1 MDWIVGAIAS
11 IAFVIATTAMFRVT
25 NIPAEIL
32 RKVEAAL
39 KAAIAKLTADA
50 DENAKLLKQYSDRI
64 LEIERRVESGL
75 STKANT
81 SAELTKLRADN
92 EKLRDEATRLRVAA
106 KKPVR

>member
-92 EKLRDEATRLRVAA
+92 EKLRDEAIRLRVAA

>member
-11 IAFVIATTAMFRVT
+11 IAFVIATTALYRIS

-32 RKVEAAL
+32 RKVETAL
-39 KAAIAKLTADA
+39 KAAIGVLKADA
-50 DENAKLLKQYSDRI
+50 EENAKLLKQYSDRI
-64 LEIERRVESGL
+64 LEVERRVETGL
-75 STKANT
+75 SAKANT

-92 EKLRDEATRLRVAA
+92 EKLRDEAARLRVAA